1 MSRTNPTQWANDIAS
16 HLKSDVRA
24 MTKIAR
30 EKRDAAKRS
39 RRHAAGWLDELS
51 DAAKSVAEQWLD
63 DAAWHDAC
71 AVAIEQIA
79 ATLLAPVARPKATAM
94 SEKKRQRIEDFN
106 EKMARGMPFKAR
118 LRTDFAQIDKGSV
131 WVSPDAVG
139 SDDHV
144 WVSKTKDGSGCYVDR
159 SDLGV

>member
-1 MSRTNPTQWANDIAS
+1 
-16 HLKSDVRA
+16 
-24 MTKIAR
+24 
-30 EKRDAAKRS
+30 
-39 RRHAAGWLDELS
+39 
-51 DAAKSVAEQWLD
+51 
-63 DAAWHDAC
+63 
-71 AVAIEQIA
+71 
-79 ATLLAPVARPKATAM
+79 M

-139 SDDHV
+139 SGDHV